1 MQEQETEI
9 ENWTQFDL
17 NEALAEAVVANG
29 FKKPT
34 DVQGQSL
41 VFL

>member
-1 MQEQETEI
+1 MQEQATEI

-17 NEALAEAVVANG
+17 NDSLAEALVANG

-34 DVQGQSL
+34 DV
-41 VFL
+41 